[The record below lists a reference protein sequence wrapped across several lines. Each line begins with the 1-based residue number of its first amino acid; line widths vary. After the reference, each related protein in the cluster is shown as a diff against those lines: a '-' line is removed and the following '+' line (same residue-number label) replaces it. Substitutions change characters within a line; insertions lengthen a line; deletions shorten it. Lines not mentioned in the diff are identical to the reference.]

1 MYDQKCEKC
10 SKTCCERVECCAC
23 PCTNLCVMFMGGES
37 EPTGQI
43 GDAFT
48 MHCFAFMCCWIPD
61 LIFCIPGT
69 VVGTVVGSIEG
80 FLQCCKNER

>member
-1 MYDQKCEKC
+1 MTKNVKNVLKHAVKEQNVAHVLVQIY
-10 SKTCCERVECCAC
+10 V
-23 PCTNLCVMFMGGES
+23 LCLWGES

-80 FLQCCKNER
+80 FLQCCKMNAE